1 MPTTPLNFFD
11 NEELL
16 PLDNVLEFL
25 KIAID
30 EGVKKIRI
38 TGGEPLLR
46 KGLDEFIAKLHA
58 YNKEVA
64 LVLSTN
70 GFLLKKMAKGLKN
83 AGLSRVNVSLD
94 SLKRVLKISQKDAL
108 KNTLEGIEESL
119 KVGLKLKLNTVVVK
133 SVNDDEILELLEYAK
148 NRHIQ
153 IRVIS
158 RGVSRF
164 VEHFNQLKGHQFFVK
179 DSDMQDLH
187 KQVSVVQNFS
197 KQLNASGM
205 SEESTIGG
213 MFAGFGSLGIS
224 SFTTGAM
231 LGGGLTMGGLAGMAV
246 FGGLVAGPAL
256 AIFGAVSADEMEEKL
271 EKAKAYHSQVEEAVK
286 KADVA
291 IDNLLAVE
299 RVAKLFTRKITKCD
313 ALFFSLSQDAIA
325 TMKKHNYN
333 HSLYSQEERDQLC
346 VAVSTLMTLSAFLKM
361 PIIDKHQKLQEKA
374 KRALEIMKG
383 QMDSL
388 ESGRYDVKMIQ
399 SRQKDLENL
408 FKKGLP
414 GGLKDKGL

>member
-70 GFLLKKMAKGLKN
+70 GFLLKKMARDLKN

-94 SLKRVLKISQKDAL
+94 SLKSDRVLKISQKDAL

-119 KVGLKLKLNTVVVK
+119 KVGLKLKLNTVVMK

-153 IRVIS
+153 IRYIEFMENTHAKSLVK
-158 RGVSRF
+158 G
-164 VEHFNQLKGHQFFVK
+164 LKEEEILDLIAQKYKIMETEKPKQGSSKIYTLENGYQFGIIAPH
-179 DSDMQDLH
+179 SDDFCQSCNRIRL
-187 KQVSVVQNFS
+187 
-197 KQLNASGM
+197 ASDG
-205 SEESTIGG
+205 
-213 MFAGFGSLGIS
+213 
-224 SFTTGAM
+224 
-231 LGGGLTMGGLAGMAV
+231 
-246 FGGLVAGPAL
+246 
-256 AIFGAVSADEMEEKL
+256 
-271 EKAKAYHSQVEEAVK
+271 
-286 KADVA
+286 
-291 IDNLLAVE
+291 
-299 RVAKLFTRKITKCD
+299 KICPC
-313 ALFFSLSQDAIA
+313 LYYQDAIDA
-325 TMKKHNYN
+325 KEAIMNKDTKNIKRLLKQSVINKPEKNMWNDKN
-333 HSLYSQEERDQLC
+333 SETPTR
-346 VAVSTLMTLSAFLKM
+346 AF
-361 PIIDKHQKLQEKA
+361 
-374 KRALEIMKG
+374 
-383 QMDSL
+383 
-388 ESGRYDVKMIQ
+388 YYT
-399 SRQKDLENL
+399 
-408 FKKGLP
+408 
-414 GGLKDKGL
+414 GG